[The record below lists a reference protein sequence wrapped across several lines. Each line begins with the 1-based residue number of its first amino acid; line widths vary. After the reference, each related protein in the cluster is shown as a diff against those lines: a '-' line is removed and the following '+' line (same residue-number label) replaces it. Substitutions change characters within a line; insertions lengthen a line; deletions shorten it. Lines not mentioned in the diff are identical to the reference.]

1 MRQQRIA
8 LFGGTFDPVHVGHLA
23 VARELLKSFAL
34 DTVLFIPAHV
44 APHKRD
50 APPTSAWHRFAML
63 ALATQEDTCLCV
75 SPVELEAPER
85 PYTVETLA
93 RLRAEFGQSAR
104 LFFVMGADSWMEI
117 DTWREWERVLALTD
131 HVVITRPGHLLG
143 TEHVTEAVR
152 ARIVDLRGA
161 GDAVIA
167 RSIED
172 REAGIFF
179 TDAVRVD
186 VSSTE
191 IRRAL
196 GGGED
201 ERRNTAALLP
211 PPVANF
217 IEKYELYRKAH
228 ETDGTNDAGGRHAR
242 HAEDAGAN

>member
-8 LFGGTFDPVHVGHLA
+8 LFGGTFDPVHVGHLT
-23 VARELLKSFAL
+23 VARELLKLFAL
-34 DTVLFIPAHV
+34 DIVLFIPAHV

-63 ALATQEDTCLCV
+63 GLATQEDARLFV

-131 HVVITRPGHLLG
+131 HVVITRPGHVLG

-161 GDAVIA
+161 GDEVIA
-167 RSIED
+167 RSVED
-172 REAGIFF
+172 HEAGIFF
-179 TDAVRVD
+179 TDTVQMD
-186 VSSTE
+186 VSATE

-201 ERRNTAALLP
+201 ERLNATTLLP

-217 IEKYELYRKAH
+217 IEKYELYREAH
-228 ETDGTNDAGGRHAR
+228 ETDRTNAAGGHHAR